1 MLCLTLISDYYEKVR
16 SLREA
21 LASWAEL
28 ATTWTSIWA
37 SCALK
42 YSALKSDGF
51 MMLAAVAKLLSHTL
65 KQSYVVFTAPWAEM
79 WNMARVWSHFKAND
93 MLSKKATSYE
103 LEHLKFLQAARSF
116 TAQCDFFLPF
126 RSGGI
131 SGTRV
136 SIPGTVWVSGKA
148 AVCTSLP
155 IRVTSVQRE
164 LNKSIPG
171 TDVQLLLQIRQSKLI
186 RSVLQVATVKSSLLQ
201 CHIEDFNLI
210 LDFVKQGNNS
220 SFSVKCFSWLNVNWP
235 VPIHRS
241 NTAKRKGT
249 AVLERHQHST
259 PSHL

>member
-1 MLCLTLISDYYEKVR
+1 
-16 SLREA
+16 
-21 LASWAEL
+21 
-28 ATTWTSIWA
+28 
-37 SCALK
+37 
-42 YSALKSDGF
+42 
-51 MMLAAVAKLLSHTL
+51 MLAAVAKLVSQTV

-116 TAQCDFFLPF
+116 TAQRVFFLPF

-164 LNKSIPG
+164 LNQSIPG
-171 TDVQLLLQIRQSKLI
+171 TNVQLLLQIRQSKLI
-186 RSVLQVATVKSSLLQ
+186 RSILQVASVKSSLLQ
-201 CHIEDFNLI
+201 CNSCRLLTLSQI
-210 LDFVKQGNNS
+210 LYKRGNNS
-220 SFSVKCFSWLNVNWP
+220 SFGIKCFS
-235 VPIHRS
+235 VPIHPS
-241 NTAKRKGT
+241 NTAKRKGDCSPGKT
-249 AVLERHQHST
+249 PALNTFTPLDVCCSKRSEANHGKNGLITYLKMRGWIVMMLTIWELEVT
-259 PSHL
+259 FCE